1 MPKDP
6 ISRRRKASAK
16 IVKRRCGE
24 LENDITHVLHRHTEE
39 QIEAVAALLGITD
52 PAGRM
57 SLARQV
63 SNATSWFYLDSKS
76 GKPPSPSDI
85 KKRLG
90 QLLKAINRIFEILG
104 VDDPADGPPPGTLRF
119 ALEPAAED
127 LGDSVPLERR
137 HENGEERLRRSIEN
151 LGLLRAAA
159 RRAQANVEEIVR
171 PGRGGGRHKGDVP
184 LNNYIA
190 SLLDIFEQYRPVT
203 LAINPYTEKP
213 TAPVISF
220 IENLLNPFRP
230 DVTRKQIHDRVR
242 ALRKSKSKR
251 G

>member
-6 ISRRRKASAK
+6 ISRRRKAFAK
-16 IVKRRCGE
+16 IVKRRRGE

-52 PAGRM
+52 PAGRT

-63 SNATSWFYLDSKS
+63 SNATSWFYLDSRS
-76 GKPPSPSDI
+76 GKPPSHSDI
-85 KKRLG
+85 KRLG
-90 QLLKAINRIFEILG
+90 QLPKTINRIFEVLG
-104 VDDPADGPPPGTLRF
+104 VDDPAERLPPGTLRF
-119 ALEPAAED
+119 ALEAAAED

-159 RRAQANVEEIVR
+159 RRAQANVEENVR
-171 PGRGGGRHKGDVP
+171 RGRGGGRHEGDVP

-190 SLLDIFEQYRPVT
+190 SLLDIFEQYRPVK